1 MRKEILCLFTS
12 RKESRARYN
21 FPMSDRV
28 DRVNQLIK
36 KELSQIILR
45 EVEFPPDVLV
55 TLTRVE
61 TSANIIE
68 SKVYISCLP
77 DNQKARVLEILR
89 SAVWHIQQFLNKR
102 LRMRPIPKIIFM
114 EEKETFTAG
123 EIESVLEKLKK

>member
-1 MRKEILCLFTS
+1 
-12 RKESRARYN
+12 
-21 FPMSDRV
+21 MSDRV